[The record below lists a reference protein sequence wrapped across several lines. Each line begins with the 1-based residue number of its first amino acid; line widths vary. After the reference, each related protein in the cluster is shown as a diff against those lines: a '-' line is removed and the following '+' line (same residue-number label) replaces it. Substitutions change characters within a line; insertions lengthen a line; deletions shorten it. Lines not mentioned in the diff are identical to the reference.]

1 MSVDY
6 GRTPSDTIK
15 VVQSLEP
22 QVANNETINGT
33 GVDCLGWDAALVV
46 VNVGV
51 IGSTSL
57 TVKLQESS
65 DDGSSDA
72 YADITDATT
81 GAIATADDQS
91 VYIMDVNTSEVERY
105 LRAVAISAS
114 AADDYV
120 GAVFCLMSGRHLPP
134 TQAETVVQVGY
145 DQLA

>member
-22 QVANNETINGT
+22 QAVNNATVNGT
-33 GVDCLGWDAALVV
+33 GVNCQGWDAALVV
-46 VNVGV
+46 INVGV

-65 DDGSSDA
+65 DDGAVDT

-81 GAIATADDQS
+81 GALVTAGDQS
-91 VYIMDVNTSEVERY
+91 VYIMDVNLSEIEQY
-105 LRAVAISAS
+105 IRAVAISAS
-114 AADDYV
+114 AVDDFV
-120 GAVFCLMSGRHLPP
+120 GVTFCLMSGRHLPP